1 MNDLP
6 LRLTQYGISRLGLD
20 YLDAIE
26 AYNRLLV
33 LFKLNN
39 SLSLDKLLQE
49 SSDNITILLKDLYVY
64 FNTLDS
70 RDKDQVITDIFGII
84 TPSPSII
91 NQQFWKTYSIDD
103 RSAFDYLLNLQK
115 ANDYVKQSA
124 IDKNIKWET
133 MVDGY
138 PLEITINLSKPEKK
152 NSETAKLL
160 TQPQPVSYPS
170 CLLCKQNL
178 GYAGHTTHP
187 SRQNLRV
194 IELNLDQKP
203 WFVQFS
209 PYAYF
214 PYHCI
219 VIDEQHT
226 PMTLSIDSLS
236 KLYAFV
242 DVFPSLFI
250 GSNSD
255 LPIVGGS
262 ILNHA
267 HFQAGIY
274 TMPMMKAKIRQSFD
288 FPKYRSQIHHL
299 DWLST
304 ALRIDSDTR
313 EDALELLHH
322 LYTNWQN
329 YANPSLSIFNQTPTI
344 HNTITVIVQKVRGQ
358 YQTFV
363 ILRNNAASDEF
374 PSGIFHAHPEH
385 HPIKQESIG
394 LIEAMGLFI
403 LPGRLKDQL
412 KAIEAFVDMTL
423 PIPEELKVHQ
433 RLIDQL
439 RMQQPAHPQIF
450 IKNFIDQTCADIL
463 RNTGVF
469 KQTNEGNKALEAFIH
484 GLHF

>member
-20 YLDAIE
+20 PLDAIE

-33 LFKLNN
+33 LFKSNHP
-39 SLSLDKLLQE
+39 LSLETLRQASTDDLTTLLV
-49 SSDNITILLKDLYVY
+49 DLSTY
-64 FNTLDS
+64 FIALDL
-70 RDKDQVITDIFGII
+70 RQKEQVLTDIFGTI
-84 TPSPSII
+84 TPAPSII
-91 NQQFWKTYSIDD
+91 DRQFWHTYTKDD
-103 RSAFDYLLNLQK
+103 RAAFDYLLNVQK

-124 IDKNIKWET
+124 IDKNIKWNT
-133 MVDGY
+133 IVDGY

-160 TQPQPVSYPS
+160 LEPQSTSYPS

-178 GYAGHTTHP
+178 GYAGHATHP
-187 SRQNLRV
+187 SRQNLRP
-194 IELNLDQKP
+194 ILLTLDQTP

-226 PMTLSIDSLS
+226 PMTLSKDSLS

-274 TMPMMKAKIRQSFD
+274 TMPMMKAKIRASFP
-288 FPKYRSQIHHL
+288 FKQYRSQIHHL
-299 DWLST
+299 DWLNT

-313 EDALELLHH
+313 EDALALLQH
-322 LYTNWQN
+322 LYSNWQN
-329 YANPSLSIFNQTPTI
+329 YSHPLLSIFNQTPFI
-344 HNTITVIVQKVRGQ
+344 HNTMTVIVRKVINL

-363 ILRNNAASDEF
+363 ILRNNATSEQY

-412 KAIEAFVDMTL
+412 KAIEPLVDTAL
-423 PIPEELKVHQ
+423 PIPDDVRIHQ

-439 RMQQPAHPQIF
+439 RTVQPLNPKEF
-450 IKNFIDQTCADIL
+450 IQKFIDQTCADIL
-463 RNTGVF
+463 RNTAVF
-469 KQTNEGNKALEAFIH
+469 KQSDEGHQALEAFIN
-484 GLHF
+484 GLYS

>member
-26 AYNRLLV
+26 AYNRLLI
-33 LFKLNN
+33 LFKSNHPLP
-39 SLSLDKLLQE
+39 LEKLLQTTT
-49 SSDNITILLKDLYVY
+49 DDLTTLLNDLSKY
-64 FNTLDS
+64 FNDLDS
-70 RDKDQVITDIFGII
+70 RVKEQVITDIFGIV

-91 NQQFWKTYSIDD
+91 NHQFWKTYSIDD
-103 RSAFDYLLNLQK
+103 RTAFDYLLTLQK

-133 MVDGY
+133 MVQGY

-160 TQPQPVSYPS
+160 TQPQTLSYPS

-178 GYAGHTTHP
+178 GYAGHATHP

-194 IELNLDQKP
+194 IQLMLDQKP

-226 PMTLSIDSLS
+226 PMTLSKDSLS

-274 TMPMMKAKIRQSFD
+274 TMPMMKAKIRKSFHI
-288 FPKYRSQIHHL
+288 KQYRSQLHHL
-299 DWLST
+299 DWLNT

-322 LYTNWQN
+322 LYVNWQN
-329 YANPSLSIFNQTPTI
+329 YANPLLNIFNKTPTI
-344 HNTITVIVQKVRGQ
+344 HNTITVIVQKVHGQ

-363 ILRNNAASDEF
+363 ILRNNATNEQY

-412 KAIEAFVDMTL
+412 KAIESFIDTTL
-423 PIPEELKVHQ
+423 PIPQELLVHQ

-439 RMQQPAHPQIF
+439 RLHQPPNPQVF
-450 IKNFIDQTCADIL
+450 IQNFIDETCADIL
-463 RNTGVF
+463 RNTAVF
-469 KQTNEGNKALEAFIH
+469 KQTHEGNKALEAFIH
-484 GLHF
+484 GIYF